1 MAGIED
7 LSEGDTEHLPALV
20 EDGFYHTAEQLLIA
34 TEVCHFITGHADN
47 GTLYLWRRIEYARF
61 DREQI
66 FHIVPS
72 LNEDGEN
79 TILIV
84 AWL

>member
-7 LSEGDTEHLPALV
+7 LSEGDTQHLPALV

-34 TEVCHFITGHADN
+34 TEVCHFITGHADD
-47 GTLYLWRRIEYARF
+47 GTLHLWRWIEYARL
-61 DREQI
+61 DGEQI
-66 FHIVPS
+66 LHIVPS
-72 LNEDGEN
+72 LNEYRQDA
-79 TILIV
+79 ILLV